1 MIFMGENAMV
11 SVIVPV
17 YNNEIY
23 LDECI
28 SSIINQTYSDIQII
42 LINDGSKDRSLEICK
57 KYAGLDKRILI
68 INQLNLGVSQARN
81 AGLELAE
88 GEFICF
94 VDSDDVLPPDSIEKR
109 IVLLAGSGSEMCVCD
124 FVNIDFQSRIC
135 KSEHESI
142 CYTGEMSSHEFMNT
156 LFDYSIIGYQGYLW
170 NKLFRACI
178 ISGQG
183 IKFADRIHYN
193 EDRLFVLEYLT
204 FCNKVEVND
213 QCVYWYRINPESA
226 MGRTGKLY
234 TEKMLTELEAY
245 MEMGKILKQMNLS
258 VYARAMKAALDS
270 SVALNRIMPGGHK
283 DKDSIKEFA
292 EVCLKE
298 YHKSKAGNF
307 ITEFVLLLKYLL
319 FIKK

>member
-1 MIFMGENAMV
+1 MGENAMV

-57 KYAGLDKRILI
+57 KYAGLDNRILI
-68 INQLNLGVSQARN
+68 INQSNFGSSQARN
-81 AGLELAE
+81 AGLEIAE

-109 IVLLAGSGSEMCVCD
+109 ISLLAGSGSEMCVCN
-124 FVNIDFQSRIC
+124 FVNIDFQSEMC
-135 KSEHESI
+135 KSEHENI
-142 CYTGEMSSHEFMNT
+142 CHTGEMSASEFMYA
-156 LFDYSIIGYQGYLW
+156 LFDYSIMGYQGYLW

-178 ISGQG
+178 ISEHG
-183 IKFADRIHYN
+183 IRFANRIHYN

-204 FCNKVEVND
+204 FCNKVYVND
-213 QCVYWYRINPESA
+213 QCVYWYRINPDSV
-226 MGRTGKLY
+226 MGRTGKHY
-234 TEKMLTELEAY
+234 MEKMMTELEAY
-245 MEMGKILKQMNLS
+245 TEMEKILKQMNLS
-258 VYARAMKAALDS
+258 VYARAIKAAFDS
-270 SVALNRIMPGGHK
+270 SVALNRIIPKGHK
-283 DKDSIKEFA
+283 DKLTIKEYA

-307 ITEFVLLLKYLL
+307 ITEFILLLKYLL
-319 FIKK
+319 FIK